1 MGKFINL
8 NNTRIF
14 DVTEIQSIEFTAQE
28 IGTLQGNSKLAK
40 RYTELTGKKIAD
52 FPGTKVDGT
61 YDKIVI
67 ELKNGHIIV
76 IDDFDLK
83 ELREYLLSLLEPV
96 SYFPCAQIRYTKRDS
111 NVSLDGEIK
120 VTARL
125 QTEDYPVNIS
135 LRNSESI
142 DVRIEKQALLQTGN
156 KKGLSITP
164 ALQLI
169 LDVKLAVI

>member
-8 NNTRIF
+8 NNTHIF
-14 DVTEIQSIEFTAQE
+14 DLTEIQSIEFTAKE
-28 IGTLQGNSKLAK
+28 IGTLYPHSKLAK
-40 RYTELTGKKIAD
+40 RYTQLTGKELAD
-52 FPGTKVDGT
+52 PQGTKFNGT
-61 YDKIVI
+61 YDQIEI

-125 QTEDYPVNIS
+125 QTEDDPLNIS
-135 LRNSESI
+135 FRDSDRI
-142 DVRIEKQALLQTGN
+142 DVKIEK
-156 KKGLSITP
+156 
-164 ALQLI
+164 
-169 LDVKLAVI
+169 